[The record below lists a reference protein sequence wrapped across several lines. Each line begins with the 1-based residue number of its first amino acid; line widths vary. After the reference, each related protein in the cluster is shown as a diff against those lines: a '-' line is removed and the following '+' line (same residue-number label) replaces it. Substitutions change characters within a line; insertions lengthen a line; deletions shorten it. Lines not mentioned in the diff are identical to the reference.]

1 MCKSNRRSRK
11 LLSLNPIVQISSS
24 LLSVSSLSEPS
35 SLSICRSTLQTRI
48 SLHLLHNPIYYTIKH
63 VWYAASTPVQLS
75 HTPML
80 TPPSQTTP
88 TSKRR
93 PPRTSPAAKTR
104 AWAWPTSSPVPSR
117 TPSTR
122 PSAATTRSQR
132 ARMPNRTT
140 PRARASLAALFRA
153 RTTRIYPVKS

>member
-1 MCKSNRRSRK
+1 MWKSNRRNRK
-11 LLSLNPIVQISSS
+11 PLSSIPIVQIPSY
-24 LLSVSSLSEPS
+24 PS
-35 SLSICRSTLQTRI
+35 SPSRLC
-48 SLHLLHNPIYYTIKH
+48 HNPHLNQSTNQHLNQQQLDFHKITYH
-63 VWYAASTPVQLS
+63 VWYAASTLVQLR

-88 TSKRR
+88 TSNRR

-132 ARMPNRTT
+132 ARLRSRTT
-140 PRARASLAALFRA
+140 PRARASLAALSRA
-153 RTTRIYPVKS
+153 RTTRI